1 MKQIITSAAL
11 IGVAAPSFADGH
23 LDADTIAIIV
33 SWLAAIEC

>member
-23 LDADTIAIIV
+23 LDADTIAKIE
-33 SWLAAIEC
+33 SWLASIEC